1 MARLWRWSAPIHD
14 NGELSHSL
22 SKKGL
27 RIRILK
33 KWVLPM
39 PVPVPVL
46 IAIVVLVRDGI
57 EVDGVILERR
67 GVS

>member
-1 MARLWRWSAPIHD
+1 MAHLWRWSAPIHD

-33 KWVLPM
+33 KWVLP
-39 PVPVPVL
+39 VP
-46 IAIVVLVRDGI
+46 VVLVRDGI